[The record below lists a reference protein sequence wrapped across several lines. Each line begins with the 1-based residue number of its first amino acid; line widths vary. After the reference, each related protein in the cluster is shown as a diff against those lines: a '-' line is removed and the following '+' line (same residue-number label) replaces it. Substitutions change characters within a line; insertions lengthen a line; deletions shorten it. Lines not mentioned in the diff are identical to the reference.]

1 MNACNKKNIFGLF
14 FFKCKHKNAKIISII
29 SKTCVNSKR
38 MQEYFFYFFL
48 YDRVSHMQDLVV
60 IKKIYFLNDEDYV
73 ITNNM
78 DKNQTKLIVH

>member
-1 MNACNKKNIFGLF
+1 
-14 FFKCKHKNAKIISII
+14 
-29 SKTCVNSKR
+29 

-48 YDRVSHMQDLVV
+48 YERVSHMQDLVV